1 MHSSTVKVPFFNS
14 FNVFSLK
21 LILSDHDPPGFLS
34 FEMTREETTV
44 GLRASSYCGTAS
56 CMYPCSI
63 TIVSG
68 KTSIYFVGLN
78 SLLFLL
84 KKQYAFPF
92 IIFPGWLPRRGKC
105 WIYTAMFKFMFKF
118 PSKVSD
124 NIPDPHH
131 RVLNTSSRDSTTP
144 FLPLPFYPLQTIA
157 KETFY

>member
-1 MHSSTVKVPFFNS
+1 MLSSTVKVPFFNS
-14 FNVFSLK
+14 FNVLSLK
-21 LILSDHDPPGFLS
+21 LILSGHDPLGFLS
-34 FEMTREETTV
+34 FEKMTREETTV

-68 KTSIYFVGLN
+68 KTSTYFVGLN

-92 IIFPGWLPRRGKC
+92 IIFPVAFGWLPRRGKC

-124 NIPDPHH
+124 NIP
-131 RVLNTSSRDSTTP
+131 
-144 FLPLPFYPLQTIA
+144 LPAAVY
-157 KETFY
+157 